1 MMNRKM
7 IITELEKR
15 GYMAKSYDREK
26 NGVILKGIEIVN
38 DSNIVPVV
46 YTDSL
51 FRNAEKNN
59 ETMEEIVSKIIKI
72 YEKEKDVDLD
82 VNRIF
87 DKSYMKQNIFIGL
100 QKKGKEEVE
109 KRDCF
114 LEGIECYMYLR
125 LKEDED
131 GCFSTKVSKDILK
144 YAGISLQEAWE
155 EAEKNTNAETVIE
168 PMAKILCELLHIKN
182 SEEMEKTTPFFVIS
196 NKKSNGAAAILN
208 RKALEKFGKE
218 RGIEKLVVLPSSV
231 HEMILLPYEEEMDM
245 GEMSEMVKQVNF
257 SEVEPTERLTDRA
270 YLVTL

>member
-87 DKSYMKQNIFIGL
+87 DKSYMKL
-100 QKKGKEEVE
+100 QIPAH
-109 KRDCF
+109 
-114 LEGIECYMYLR
+114 LTTH
-125 LKEDED
+125 
-131 GCFSTKVSKDILK
+131 S
-144 YAGISLQEAWE
+144 
-155 EAEKNTNAETVIE
+155 
-168 PMAKILCELLHIKN
+168 AK
-182 SEEMEKTTPFFVIS
+182 S
-196 NKKSNGAAAILN
+196 
-208 RKALEKFGKE
+208 
-218 RGIEKLVVLPSSV
+218 
-231 HEMILLPYEEEMDM
+231 
-245 GEMSEMVKQVNF
+245 
-257 SEVEPTERLTDRA
+257 
-270 YLVTL
+270 